1 MLEKIESIS
10 TGIQERINC
19 HPEAAIILGTGL
31 GGLETQIEIIQ
42 TIPYSEIPGFPV
54 STVEG
59 HKGQL
64 ILGRTGGKI
73 ILAMQGRF
81 HYYEGYS
88 MSEITLP
95 VRVFKKLGINTLFV
109 SNASGGLNPE
119 FKVGD
124 IMILSDHINF
134 FGTNPL
140 LGPNL
145 REFGPRFP
153 SMNEVYDANLRTAAF
168 KIASKYGINLWEG
181 VYVGVPGPTYETP
194 AEYRMFR
201 LLGGDAVGMSTVPEV
216 IVAKHMGMKVFGL
229 SIITDSGA
237 PGEIK
242 EITHEEV
249 QVVARKAE
257 PVASLIIRE
266 IIKSMK

>member
-1 MLEKIESIS
+1 
-10 TGIQERINC
+10 
-19 HPEAAIILGTGL
+19 
-31 GGLETQIEIIQ
+31 
-42 TIPYSEIPGFPV
+42 
-54 STVEG
+54 
-59 HKGQL
+59 
-64 ILGRTGGKI
+64 
-73 ILAMQGRF
+73 
-81 HYYEGYS
+81 
-88 MSEITLP
+88 
-95 VRVFKKLGINTLFV
+95 
-109 SNASGGLNPE
+109 
-119 FKVGD
+119 
-124 IMILSDHINF
+124 
-134 FGTNPL
+134 
-140 LGPNL
+140 
-145 REFGPRFP
+145 
-153 SMNEVYDANLRTAAF
+153 MNEVYDANLRTAAF
-168 KIASKYGINLWEG
+168 KIASKYGINLREG